1 MKNRQIQTVLGR
13 IDASTLG
20 VTDCHDHLFINGGM
34 PVVHYP
40 DFRLNDFDR
49 ICTEVEQ
56 FRHAGGSAIVEM
68 SPIDWGRD
76 SESMI
81 RLSAKSGVQVI
92 SATGFHKLFYYS
104 DIHWVYS
111 YSEEQLIN
119 LVVAELTDGLDI
131 HNYSGPI
138 VERSS
143 ARAGIIK
150 VGTQTGRF
158 SPTEEKLLRVAARSH
173 LLTGAPILTHTDEG
187 ALALEQVRFLT
198 DLGVP
203 AGCLGLSHV
212 DRRTDLG
219 FQVELA
225 ATGVFLEYDAM
236 PRVAKGFDRSS
247 LQLIL
252 SMVEKGFASNLLLGS
267 DISRQGYW
275 KSYGGQPG
283 LAFLVSDFR
292 HQLAR
297 AGLSGA
303 ILDTIYVE
311 NPQRFLS
318 WDNELQEH
326 ISQSEREI
334 SSLP

>member
-1 MKNRQIQTVLGR
+1 MKSGQIQTVLGR
-13 IDASTLG
+13 IDAKTLG
-20 VTDCHDHLFINGGM
+20 VTDSHDHLFIRGGM
-34 PVVHYP
+34 PVMHYP
-40 DFRLNDFDR
+40 DFRLSDFDR
-49 ICTEVEQ
+49 ICAEVEQ
-56 FRHAGGSAIVEM
+56 FQRAGGSAIVEM

-76 SESMI
+76 SESMA
-81 RLSAKSGVQVI
+81 RLSARTGVQVI
-92 SATGFHKLFYYS
+92 SATGFHKLFYYP
-104 DIHWVYS
+104 DIHWLYS
-111 YSEEQLIN
+111 YSEEQLIG
-119 LVVAELTDGLDI
+119 LVVAELMDGLDI

-143 ARAGIIK
+143 ARAGVIK

-158 SPTEEKLLRVAARSH
+158 SAAEEKLLRVAAHSH

-187 ALALEQVRFLT
+187 AMALEQVRFLT

-203 AGCLGLSHV
+203 AGSLGLSHV

-219 FQVELA
+219 FQSELA

-236 PRVAKGFDRSS
+236 PRVTKGLDRSS
-247 LQLIL
+247 LQLIV
-252 SMVEKGFASNLLLGS
+252 SMVEKGFASSILLGS

-283 LAFLVSDFR
+283 LDFLITGFR
-292 HQLAR
+292 QQLEG
-297 AGLSGA
+297 AGLSKSM
-303 ILDTIYVE
+303 IDTLYVE

-318 WDNELQEH
+318 WDDVAQEQMTH
-326 ISQSEREI
+326 GEKEI